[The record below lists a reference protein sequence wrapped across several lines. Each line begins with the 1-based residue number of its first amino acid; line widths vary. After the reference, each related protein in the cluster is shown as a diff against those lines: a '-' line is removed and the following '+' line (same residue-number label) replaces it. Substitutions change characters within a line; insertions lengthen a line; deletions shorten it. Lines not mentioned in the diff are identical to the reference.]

1 MREQDRKRVQAVFY
15 QTRGGRQ
22 PVREW
27 LLTLPAEDRRII
39 GEDIKTVELGWPIGM
54 PVCRALGEGLYEI
67 RSTIAAGRVEARVY
81 VAIEDG
87 LVVLLHWQRGKAGQ
101 DRAISQS
108 RKLLSDYRQ
117 RRV

>member
-1 MREQDRKRVQAVFY
+1 MTGQSHKRVQAVFY
-15 QTRGGRQ
+15 QTEAGKQ

-54 PVCRALGEGLYEI
+54 PVCRPLGQGLYEV

-81 VAIEDG
+81 IAIEDG
-87 LVVLLHWQRGKAGQ
+87 FVVLLHWQRGKAGQ
-101 DRAISQS
+101 DRAIGQA
-108 RKLLSDYRQ
+108 RRLLDDYR
-117 RRV
+117 RRRL